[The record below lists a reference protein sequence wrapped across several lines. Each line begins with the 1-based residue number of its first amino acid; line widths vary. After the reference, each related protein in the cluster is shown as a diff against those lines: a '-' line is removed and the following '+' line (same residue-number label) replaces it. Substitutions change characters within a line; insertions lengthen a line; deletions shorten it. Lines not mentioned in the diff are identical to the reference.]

1 MKEQALEHYARAE
14 PAAYALPE
22 ARARFIRKTY
32 THLACAVLGFLVLE
46 YSLLSLPTAER
57 FVSLMTRG
65 FNWILMLGLFFIAS
79 WIADRW
85 ARSEVSRGLQ
95 YAGLALYVVIE
106 AIIFLPLMFFAVN
119 ITRDPTVVPAAAIIT
134 GLLFAGLTVV
144 AFTTRADF
152 SFLRGVIFIGGFVA
166 LGLIVA
172 SLLFGFTLGVIFA
185 VVMVGLASA
194 AILYTT
200 SNILHYYR
208 ADQYVAASLSLFAA
222 VALIFYYVLWIL
234 LALRR
239 E

>member
-85 ARSEVSRGLQ
+85 ARSEISRGLQ

-106 AIIFLPLMFFAVN
+106 AIIFLPLMYVAVN
-119 ITRDPTVVPAAAIIT
+119 FSDPTVLPAAGTIT
-134 GLLFAGLTVV
+134 GLLFLGLTIV

-152 SFLRGVIFIGGFVA
+152 SFLRGIIIIGSFIA
-166 LGLIVA
+166 LGSIAA
-172 SLLFGFTLGVIFA
+172 SLLLGFTLGVLFSVA
-185 VVMVGLASA
+185 MVGLASA
-194 AILYTT
+194 AILYYT
-200 SNILHYYR
+200 SNILRYYR
-208 ADQYVAASLSLFAA
+208 TDQYVSASVTLFAS
-222 VALIFYYVLWIL
+222 VALLFYYVLQIL
-234 LALRR
+234 ISMR

>member
-14 PAAYALPE
+14 PAAYAFPE

-85 ARSEVSRGLQ
+85 ARSEISRGLQ

-106 AIIFLPLMFFAVN
+106 AVIFLPLLYIA
-119 ITRDPTVVPAAAIIT
+119 IYLTRDPTVVPAAALIT

-152 SFLRGVIFIGGFVA
+152 SFLRGFIIIGGVVGFCFFVA
-166 LGLIVA
+166 
-172 SLLFGFTLGVIFA
+172 
-185 VVMVGLASA
+185 
-194 AILYTT
+194 
-200 SNILHYYR
+200 
-208 ADQYVAASLSLFAA
+208 
-222 VALIFYYVLWIL
+222 
-234 LALRR
+234 
-239 E
+239 